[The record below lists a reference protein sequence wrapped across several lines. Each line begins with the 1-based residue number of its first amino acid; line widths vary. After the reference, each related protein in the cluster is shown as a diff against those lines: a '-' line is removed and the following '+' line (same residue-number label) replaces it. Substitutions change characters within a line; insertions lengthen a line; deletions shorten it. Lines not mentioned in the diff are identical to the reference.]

1 MTDSKSRNMSRTYR
15 FDVSVRLG
23 PLSSQEDVS
32 ELFKEMVRAA
42 DARIK
47 ISGLKICS
55 FSYYVPQESKVSC
68 EDFRIFARR

>member
-1 MTDSKSRNMSRTYR
+1 MSCTYR
-15 FDVSVRLG
+15 FDVSVRMG

-32 ELFKEMVRAA
+32 ESFKEILRAV
-42 DARIK
+42 DTRIK